1 MKPTAWLSPEGLL
14 IPHNRFM
21 ALPKSAREG
30 TPLYPRKEWQ
40 GLTPE
45 DKRIAGIPLYTDQI
59 TMSDAFD
66 VIEKILKEKNT

>member
-14 IPHNRFM
+14 IPHDRFM

-45 DKRIAGIPLYTDQI
+45 EARELCVANVPY
-59 TMSDAFD
+59 
-66 VIEKILKEKNT
+66 VIDMVAALEAKLKEKNT

>member
-14 IPHNRFM
+14 IPHGRFM

-40 GLTPE
+40 GLTDE
-45 DKRIAGIPLYTDQI
+45 EVVARANEEGL
-59 TMSDAFD
+59 SEAFARG
-66 VIEKILKEKNT
+66 VAWAELKLKEKNT